1 MNERKLFETSPN
13 WYSEE
18 EEFTKPSTMS
28 ADLNISDA
36 IICSE
41 SKFYDLLVDELELEK
56 EAEGLPALIE
66 GKIGDDV
73 GVFKSYFGSPAA
85 AMLLEALAASGIERC
100 FMLGEAGSIAP
111 KCSIGQ
117 VIIPMWGVREEGTSY
132 HYYPPDHD
140 VSPSRKLVKDIE
152 DNLDIETKKGGVW
165 TIDAGYRETKGKI
178 NNYAHRGVLCVEMEC
193 TALMA
198 VAEYR
203 DIDFASVLVITDELF
218 SDDWIRDFKAQKVFK
233 NKKKIVKSMK
243 LGSRKC

>member
-36 IICSE
+36 IICFE

-73 GVFKSYFGSPAA
+73 GVFRSYFGSPAA
-85 AMLLEALAASGIERC
+85 AMLLEALATSGIERC
-100 FMLGEAGSIAP
+100 LMLGEAGSIAP
-111 KCSIGQ
+111 NCSIGD
-117 VIIPMWGVREEGTSY
+117 VIIPTWGIREEGTSY

-140 VSPSRKLVKDIE
+140 VSPTKEIVNKIKDRIDNDVKE
-152 DNLDIETKKGGVW
+152 GGVW
-165 TIDAGYRETKGKI
+165 TIDAGFRETKGKI

-203 DIDFASVLVITDELF
+203 DIDFASVLVITDEVF
-218 SDDWIRDFKAQKVFK
+218 SDDWIRDFKGKKVVESK
-233 NKKKIVKSMK
+233 EKIVKGVK
-243 LGSRKC
+243 EFYEK

>member
-28 ADLNISDA
+28 TDLNISDA
-36 IICSE
+36 VICFE

-56 EAEGLPALIE
+56 EAGGLPALIE
-66 GKIGDDV
+66 GEIGDDV

-100 FMLGEAGSIAP
+100 LMLGEAGSIAP

-117 VIIPMWGVREEGTSY
+117 VIIPTWGIREEGTSY
-132 HYYPPDHD
+132 HYFPPEHD
-140 VSPSRKLVKDIE
+140 VSPDEEFVKNIE
-152 DNLDIETKKGGVW
+152 DCIDGETKDGGVW
-165 TIDAGYRETKGKI
+165 TIDAGFRETKGKI

-203 DIDFASVLVITDELF
+203 DIDFASILVITDEVF
-218 SDDWIRDFKAQKVFK
+218 SDDWIRDFKGKKVVK
-233 NKKKIVKSMK
+233 SKKEIVKGLK
-243 LGSRKC
+243 RFF